1 MLIDIQVHL
10 HYTFAQRTD
19 LLMQIEA
26 AATPSQTIVNAS
38 IGLSHTHAFS
48 RVGAEE
54 EVGERIWL
62 QMDDALI
69 CDYTATI
76 EIDRPPVDL
85 VQLKAQPLHL
95 LSADT
100 VKYLLPSRY
109 CHADDFL
116 NFVHFEFADLSG
128 GARVAAMAQWINE
141 RFVYAP
147 GTTNAMTTDLDTF
160 AQRQGVCRDFAH
172 MLVSLCRASAIPA
185 RFVSCFAPDVNPPD
199 FHAVAEV
206 YLEGGWHLVDPS
218 GMAAPETIAC
228 IGVGRDAADVAF
240 LTSFDAIALQA
251 QWVRVSR
258 R

>member
-26 AATPSQTIVNAS
+26 AATPTQKIVKAS
-38 IGLSHTHAFS
+38 IGLSDTHAFA
-48 RVGAEE
+48 RVAAEE
-54 EVGERIWL
+54 GLGERIWL

-69 CDYTATI
+69 CDYAATI
-76 EIDRPPVDL
+76 KIDRMQQDL
-85 VQLKAQPLHL
+85 TRLKAQPLHL
-95 LSADT
+95 LPADAVT
-100 VKYLLPSRY
+100 YLLPSRY

-116 NFVHFEFADLSG
+116 NFVNFEFAGLSG
-128 GARVAAMAQWINE
+128 GARVAAMARWISE

-147 GTTNAMTTDLDTF
+147 ATSGSMTTDLDTF

-172 MLVSLCRASAIPA
+172 VMVSLCRASAIPA
-185 RFVSCFAPDVNPPD
+185 RYVSCFAPGVSPPD

-206 YLEGGWHLVDPS
+206 YLEGSWHLVDPT
-218 GMAAPETIAC
+218 GMASPETIAC

-240 LTSFDAIALQA
+240 LTSFDNIALQA
-251 QWVRVSR
+251 QSVRVSAR
-258 R
+258 